1 MPSPSEYFIL
11 LLLILFVY
19 GSEYNTLTIID
30 WNYFLFY
37 VIYDIIFSALEK
49 TFMKLR
55 SYRC

>member
-37 VIYDIIFSALEK
+37 VIYDIIFIALGKNNYEIK
-49 TFMKLR
+49 EL
-55 SYRC
+55 